1 MSVGNNPKQAWKTV
15 NKILNRIQECGS
27 EISCIN
33 SQSGQITCS
42 NELAES
48 FNNYFTKI
56 GPNIASTIEN
66 SDANF
71 MDYLTETTKTE
82 NVFKLQVISATS
94 VVGLLRSLNPCK
106 STGIDEI
113 PAKIF
118 RIAAPVIAES
128 LTKIFNTA
136 IFSETIPFD
145 WNVARVI
152 PLHKSGPP
160 NLFNNCRHV
169 SILSLISKVF
179 EKLLYEQL
187 YDYFVSNNLLSNRQF
202 GLRQPHPTASTL
214 LDSANEWFIDMDRG
228 KINIAVFLDLQ
239 KAFDTINRMI
249 FFKRNL
255 KDMAWE
261 YGITSVESF
270 KKLPNRQNSDVLS
283 KWRIVLFKN
292 RYA

>member
-1 MSVGNNPKQAWKTV
+1 MSVTNNPKQAWKTV
-15 NKILNRIQECGS
+15 NKILNHKQECSS

-56 GPNIASTIEN
+56 GPNIANTIEN
-66 SDANF
+66 SDVNF

-82 NVFKLQVISATS
+82 NVFKFQVISVTK

-113 PAKIF
+113 SAKVI

-136 IFSETIPFD
+136 IYSETVPFD
-145 WNVARVI
+145 WKVARVI
-152 PLHKSGPP
+152 PLHKSGPR
-160 NLFNNCRHV
+160 NLFNNYRPV
-169 SILSLISKVF
+169 SILSIISKVF

-187 YDYFVSNNLLSNRQF
+187 YDYFVSNNLLSDRQF
-202 GLRQPHPTASTL
+202 GFRQFHPTASTL
-214 LDSANEWFIDMDRG
+214 NFR
-228 KINIAVFLDLQ
+228 
-239 KAFDTINRMI
+239 
-249 FFKRNL
+249 
-255 KDMAWE
+255 
-261 YGITSVESF
+261 
-270 KKLPNRQNSDVLS
+270 
-283 KWRIVLFKN
+283 
-292 RYA
+292 